1 MMKREC
7 PHCFDTLKKSNL
19 KKGLWN
25 VEIDTCSSCHGL
37 FLDRGELLRL
47 TDNRPLHNITTK
59 YLGLDSDSKLLC
71 PSCGSIMDMESI
83 DGIEIDVCLQCN
95 GVWLDSD
102 ELEKLKELESKN
114 IEQLSPEKLAE
125 LYDAKSA
132 VPTSGILSW
141 LFGR

>member
-1 MMKREC
+1 M
-7 PHCFDTLKKSNL
+7 
-19 KKGLWN
+19 
-25 VEIDTCSSCHGL
+25 
-37 FLDRGELLRL
+37 FLDKGELLRL

-59 YLGLDSDSKLLC
+59 YLGVDSDSKLLC

-102 ELEKLKELESKN
+102 ELEKLKELESKD